1 MSITATVYYTILAF
15 LFFLGGE
22 TTDVLGQTVI
32 LDTMEALRG
41 RRWAK
46 LKQKLPE
53 ERSRF
58 SLQRIPQKFL
68 LT

>member
-1 MSITATVYYTILAF
+1 MSFKATVYYTIFAF
-15 LFFLGGE
+15 LLLGGE

>member
-1 MSITATVYYTILAF
+1 MNITATAYYTIFVF
-15 LFFLGGE
+15 LFLGGE